1 MKSNCSRPSDL
12 HCAHYVVVLTACIS
26 IFPYTRSYT
35 HIQAAARFLPKLS
48 ISTESNSC
56 RICHFREENIRSRF
70 CILSRDSCIEP
81 TLLHFAR
88 LWFCIRSIEMDIAVS
103 GDYNYS
109 KRIIV
114 SWVFMKYINVQEY
127 YVAYYCKY
135 NENRNSITNPSK
147 VTIEVKTDTLSGEKS
162 YFI

>member
-1 MKSNCSRPSDL
+1 
-12 HCAHYVVVLTACIS
+12 
-26 IFPYTRSYT
+26 
-35 HIQAAARFLPKLS
+35 
-48 ISTESNSC
+48 
-56 RICHFREENIRSRF
+56 
-70 CILSRDSCIEP
+70 
-81 TLLHFAR
+81 
-88 LWFCIRSIEMDIAVS
+88 MDIAVS

-147 VTIEVKTDTLSGEKS
+147 VTIEVKTDRALKVRRQLELGEVGTRATEPKWPCR
-162 YFI
+162 FAAWHAGFGGGI